1 MINVDLTPLLQ
12 PIAELGK
19 QAVIDSA
26 LPESIAIPNGAGK
39 KSSWVPLIILAIA
52 LIAVGVGVYYL
63 TCSDGRQAKL
73 TYDGKRAS
81 LTKDEPIED
90 ADAELITESHEEN
103 I

>member
-26 LPESIAIPNGAGK
+26 LPESIVIPAGAGK
-39 KSSWVPLIILAIA
+39 KSSWVPLIILGIA

-63 TCSDGRQAKL
+63 TCSDGEQAKL
-73 TYDGKRAS
+73 TYDGKRAT
-81 LTKDEPIED
+81 LTKDGPILD
-90 ADAELITESHEEN
+90 ADSEEIEEDDESN
-103 I
+103 S